1 MNDTIE
7 QHLQCCVHHL
17 SINDIFAVEVV
28 NKCVT
33 LFMGYRTS
41 DCLRPCRTTETK
53 SKLVSRMKMNKPD
66 EMRIRIKFNPTV
78 TVTTT
83 DFVKPSLGVFMSEVK
98 LFCKTYFFVEFQV
111 GGAMGLWL
119 GLGIV
124 QVFICVY
131 IVVVLLF
138 AFVGFD
144 NHFQYCSGNL

>member
-1 MNDTIE
+1 
-7 QHLQCCVHHL
+7 
-17 SINDIFAVEVV
+17 
-28 NKCVT
+28 
-33 LFMGYRTS
+33 
-41 DCLRPCRTTETK
+41 
-53 SKLVSRMKMNKPD
+53 MNKPD

-124 QVFICVY
+124 QVFICIY